1 MEVDGSCL
9 LVLIQCRD
17 REWHGDMQGN
27 EAWAQEA
34 AQRCIRA
41 GFGVLRVPTQ
51 NWADVKSEH
60 PEWFQPLF
68 KENMCRQE
76 VICTI
81 NYIYYLCPAL
91 RQVHDVLQS
100 CDSGNVDLCR
110 RQGIDLQVPEGISQV
125 SADLYVVCEASSN
138 VATNLNPRNLRLVY
152 GAYSQPVLWCGFN
165 MASQSTGS
173 KGVVGDA
180 ASLQV
185 LGGCLQRLLLY
196 HIDQTYKALRCP
208 FFGLV
213 QRDHICFGFL
223 RHRSQCCDSSSG
235 DSMPMSDS
243 DFSPEPVIPETLS
256 IRQKRVYTVDEV
268 LCEAL
273 RETTKVRAAVDSFD
287 IICLRLRSYMSSDDA
302 ILSADNHLVETQ
314 LQAVRDLR
322 DTAQAARACNRLQ
335 SLLHGANGEMHG
347 DLQAALG
354 ATDAETEVVRDPQ
367 EHIVM
372 NWCKEK
378 GWLQPEERQWK
389 LLAMIRRGLIV
400 DSSGAFLS
408 CAHHNKQMHDF
419 DECVRHFSVY
429 KSFHLDER
437 PPLEE
442 LAESFQRGHSD
453 ELTGGA
459 SVLERYFG
467 QSLLCSLRSSYFIRG
482 SNSSYIK

>member
-1 MEVDGSCL
+1 MGRHGGRRFLFTCAHTMSV
-9 LVLIQCRD
+9 

-27 EAWAQEA
+27 EAWAREA

-41 GFGVLRVPTQ
+41 GFGVLRVATQ
-51 NWADVKSEH
+51 NWADVKREH

-68 KENMCRQE
+68 KENQCRQE

-100 CDSGNVDLCR
+100 CDSGNVELCR
-110 RQGIDLQVPEGISQV
+110 RQGIDLHVPEGISQI

-180 ASLQV
+180 SSLQV

-223 RHRSQCCDSSSG
+223 RHRSQCCNSSSG

-243 DFSPEPVIPETLS
+243 DFSPEPVIPEGLS

-268 LCEAL
+268 LREAL

-322 DTAQAARACNRLQ
+322 DTAQAARACNRL
-335 SLLHGANGEMHG
+335 LLRERFKLGDSAGAHRLPMSSTCGRMHAY
-347 DLQAALG
+347 Q
-354 ATDAETEVVRDPQ
+354 
-367 EHIVM
+367 
-372 NWCKEK
+372 
-378 GWLQPEERQWK
+378 
-389 LLAMIRRGLIV
+389 
-400 DSSGAFLS
+400 
-408 CAHHNKQMHDF
+408 
-419 DECVRHFSVY
+419 
-429 KSFHLDER
+429 
-437 PPLEE
+437 
-442 LAESFQRGHSD
+442 
-453 ELTGGA
+453 
-459 SVLERYFG
+459 
-467 QSLLCSLRSSYFIRG
+467 
-482 SNSSYIK
+482 